1 MKSLLQLLNICVLCS
16 SCYTAQSLHKAVQ
29 KQDREIVST
38 DIKGIYELTD
48 SRYDANLYNLLKS
61 NTSFDYKKRMVDNAK
76 AKIALIDSTAI
87 YISLVKDGLEI
98 ESFEL
103 KGEITAYGFL
113 THRLKKIYPFWPIFY
128 IHWEN
133 RILLGLDN
141 QNHLL
146 LSYGSQ
152 SGGMILFYG
161 AGSGF
166 KKVHVFSQLDND

>member
-1 MKSLLQLLNICVLCS
+1 MKLLLQLLVICSICS
-16 SCYTAQSLHKAVQ
+16 SCYTAQSLHKKVK

-38 DIKGIYELTD
+38 DIIGLYELTD
-48 SRYDANLYNLLKS
+48 NRYDANLYNLLKS
-61 NTSFDYKKRMVDNAK
+61 NTSFDYEKRVVDNGK
-76 AKIALIDSTAI
+76 VKIALIDSTAI
-87 YISLVKDGLEI
+87 YVSLLKDGFEI

-103 KGEITAYGFL
+103 KGEITANGFL
-113 THRLKKIYPFWPIFY
+113 THRLKKIYPFWPIYY

-152 SGGMILFYG
+152 SSGMILFYG
-161 AGSGF
+161 AGSGYN
-166 KKVHVFSQLDND
+166 KVYAFSQLYND